1 MGKKSEIECGKG
13 HFSLLSGSL
22 FFLADISQHLVAAEL
37 LSVR

>member
-22 FFLADISQHLVAAEL
+22 FFLVDLQHLGAAEL
-37 LSVR
+37 LNVR